1 MNLHRYFTESDPNTI
16 IEHYPEVENWLG
28 QVKSYAIDQIPNS
41 IPEKFYL
48 LLKTIHAQFNKAA
61 RSLEAR
67 KSVNDR
73 NLNTYDL
80 LTPRYAIE
88 LEEVNGYSG
97 ILYLWDIGY
106 GQKR

>member
-1 MNLHRYFTESDPNTI
+1 MDDPNQLREFVRCQILEGHDSSTKFMNLYRHFTGSDPNTI

-48 LLKTIHAQFNKAA
+48 LLKTIHVQFKKAA

-80 LTPRYAIE
+80 
-88 LEEVNGYSG
+88 
-97 ILYLWDIGY
+97 
-106 GQKR
+106 